1 MCEMII
7 YNQINDTSLE
17 REIIMR
23 IGTNIRIARLNKGL
37 SQNELGKLS
46 SVPQTTISDWE
57 NSKSIPNIEAVER
70 IAKVLDVSISDLMK

>member
-1 MCEMII
+1 
-7 YNQINDTSLE
+7 
-17 REIIMR
+17 MR

-46 SVPQTTISDWE
+46 SIPQTTISDWE